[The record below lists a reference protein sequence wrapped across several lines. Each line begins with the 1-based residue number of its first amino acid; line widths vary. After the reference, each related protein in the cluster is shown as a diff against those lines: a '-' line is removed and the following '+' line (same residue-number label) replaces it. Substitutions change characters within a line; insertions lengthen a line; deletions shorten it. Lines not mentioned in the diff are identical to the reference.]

1 MRKDRLTIK
10 ARIMPDGLPFTVYG
24 RDAWAFSELHRAGQ
38 LGCTPIDN
46 PGPRWSAYVHKL
58 KRLHGLCI
66 QTLSEAHKGPFA
78 GTHARYVLQSQIEI
92 LERSDFADLAVA
104 A

>member
-10 ARIMPDGLPFTVYG
+10 ARILPDGLTFAVFG
-24 RDAWAFSELHRAGQ
+24 RDAWALSELHGAGQ
-38 LGCTPIDN
+38 RGCTPIDN

-58 KRLHGLCI
+58 KRLHGLSI
-66 QTLSEAHKGPFA
+66 ETLNEAHKGQFA
-78 GTHARYVLQSQIEI
+78 GTHARYVLQSQVEI
-92 LERSDFADLAVA
+92 LERSDVADLAVA